1 MIVSAVPAEFIYMVR
16 GATSIVET
24 ITDGEDRMI
33 YLDNSATT
41 CTLDEAAETA
51 KRYMCV
57 NFFNPSSAYLPAV
70 EAERD
75 VEAAR
80 ARLAGSLGASPE
92 EIIYTSGGT
101 ESNNTAIYGIL
112 NAQRKGRLICGSVEH
127 PSVYEV
133 FRALQQKGADTIYVP
148 VNGDGTVSIEYLK
161 SVLRPDTVLVSVM
174 HINNE
179 TGAVNDLGA
188 IYRLVKKHAPGA
200 AFHADGVQAFCKT
213 PFAKPECDLYSI
225 SGHKFHGP
233 KGIGALYIR
242 KGTRFTGGQ
251 IGGGQERNL
260 RSGTTNTPG
269 IMGMDTALSFY
280 REYQTE
286 IIPKMRS
293 CKMRLAKNLMDIDE
307 AIINGPM
314 PDEGAPHILNVSFL
328 GVRGEVLLHALEQQ
342 KIYVSTGSACSA
354 HKKGKNR
361 ILESMGIGGTRQ
373 EGAVRFSLCP
383 FNTLDEMDRASEAIA
398 DQVKYLRKFKRR

>member
-1 MIVSAVPAEFIYMVR
+1 MRSDTRHP
-16 GATSIVET
+16 ET
-24 ITDGEDRMI
+24 ITDGVDKMI

-51 KRYMCV
+51 KRYMCI

-75 VEAAR
+75 VESAR
-80 ARLAGSLGASPE
+80 ARLADSLGASPE

-101 ESNNTAIYGIL
+101 ESNNTAVYGIL
-112 NAQRKGRLICGSVEH
+112 NARIKGRLICGSVEH
-127 PSVYEV
+127 PSVYEM
-133 FRALQQKGADTIYVP
+133 FRALKLKGSEVLFIP
-148 VNGDGTVSIEYLK
+148 VNRDGTVSIGYIE
-161 SVLRPDTVLVSVM
+161 SVLRPDTALVSVM

-188 IYRLVKKHAPGA
+188 IYRLIKKLAPGA

-213 PFAKPECDLYSI
+213 PFSRPECDLYSI

-233 KGIGALYIR
+233 KGVGALYIR
-242 KGTRFTGGQ
+242 KGTRFAGGQ

-269 IMGMDTALSFY
+269 IMAMDTALSFY
-280 REYQTE
+280 REYQGD

-293 CKMRLAKNLMDIDE
+293 CKMRLAKNLMEIE
-307 AIINGPM
+307 ETLINGPM
-314 PDEGAPHILNVSFL
+314 PDEGAPHILNISFM
-328 GVRGEVLLHALEQQ
+328 GIRGEVLLHALEQE

-354 HKKGKNR
+354 HKKGNNR
-361 ILESMGIGGTRQ
+361 VLESMGVSGARQ

-383 FNTLDEMDRASEAIA
+383 FNTLSEMDRASEVIA